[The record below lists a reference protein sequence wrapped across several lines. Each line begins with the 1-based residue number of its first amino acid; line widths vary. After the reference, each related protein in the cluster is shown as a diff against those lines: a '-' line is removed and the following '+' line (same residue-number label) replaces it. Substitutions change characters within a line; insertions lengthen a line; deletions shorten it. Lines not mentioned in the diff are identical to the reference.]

1 MEGAKAPEVAVP
13 APRAAGSADR
23 GQRAHCAEPRKSRAV
38 CRTCAQSRR
47 NLSLVIFVGANLV
60 FARFVRL
67 SMDTTYHYRLSR
79 LVRTQSSE
87 IFLIWDEDRRIG
99 QLDLHF
105 AIESR
110 TIHATLVLE
119 ADLPVTVEE
128 ELLAQID
135 DDIVSSYLPSFE
147 REDFSGHSVSWRG
160 DFQLH
165 RLVRRAGR
173 HGR

>member
-1 MEGAKAPEVAVP
+1 
-13 APRAAGSADR
+13 
-23 GQRAHCAEPRKSRAV
+23 
-38 CRTCAQSRR
+38 
-47 NLSLVIFVGANLV
+47 
-60 FARFVRL
+60 
-67 SMDTTYHYRLSR
+67 MDTTYRYRLSR

-87 IFLIWDEDRRIG
+87 IFLIWEEDRRIG

-119 ADLPVTVEE
+119 ADLPVSIEE

-147 REDFSGHSVSWRG
+147 REDFLVTVFRGEEISNYTDSSGALDDMDDEHFEDDDEEDDDEDERPRRG
-160 DFQLH
+160 
-165 RLVRRAGR
+165 R
-173 HGR
+173 

>member
-1 MEGAKAPEVAVP
+1 
-13 APRAAGSADR
+13 
-23 GQRAHCAEPRKSRAV
+23 
-38 CRTCAQSRR
+38 
-47 NLSLVIFVGANLV
+47 
-60 FARFVRL
+60 
-67 SMDTTYHYRLSR
+67 MDNTYHYRLSR

-87 IFLIWDEDRRIG
+87 IFLIWEEDRRIG

-119 ADLPVTVEE
+119 ADLPVSVEE

-147 REDFSGHSVSWRG
+147 REDFLVTVFRGEEISNYTDSSGALDDMDDEHFEDDDDEDDDEDERPRRG
-160 DFQLH
+160 
-165 RLVRRAGR
+165 R
-173 HGR
+173 